1 MPKRLKLSNNNGE
14 ELKEEE
20 VKRLMDKMLSLIGN
34 YVSTSLDRVRSKYKP
49 LFDAFRSGFGIESP
63 LLDLDDDGVL
73 FIEASYAELDEV
85 SPSILTRFLNEI
97 GVQPNGYPLISTV
110 GLVCLNAE
118 YGGTQLASTKDT
130 AIYAVE
136 GTKPITIEGGTLHCA
151 RRALVE
157 VGGGVKEVIRNETGE
172 FIESTRNAIIN
183 GRNQYSTYIE
193 NYINTF
199 GFPPMET
206 AIGKDSIDI
215 NTPVP
220 AKLVPDLEDLAI
232 AKIMGSNDFTVDEV
246 DLGIHCTEKPVD
258 SDYILNADEGMLLLG
273 SKISDKC
280 IKYVMLRSHGKIDA
294 GNDSETN

>member
-1 MPKRLKLSNNNGE
+1 MSDNNGE
-14 ELKEEE
+14 EVKEEE

-34 YVSTSLDRVRSKYKP
+34 YVSTSLERVKNKYKP
-49 LFDAFRSGFGIESP
+49 LFDDFRNGFGIEAP

-85 SPSILTRFLNEI
+85 TPSILTSFLNEMGI
-97 GVQPNGYPLISTV
+97 QPNGYPLISTI
-110 GLVCLNAE
+110 GLVCLNVE
-118 YGGTQLASTKDT
+118 YGGTQVASSKET

-136 GTKPITIEGGTLHCA
+136 GTKPIAIEGGTLHCA

-157 VGGGVKEVIRNETGE
+157 VGGGVKESTHNETSR
-172 FIESTRNAIIN
+172 FIESTRSAIIN
-183 GRNQYSTYIE
+183 GRNQYSTYIKS
-193 NYINTF
+193 YIDTF
-199 GFPPMET
+199 GFPPMEI
-206 AIGKDSIDI
+206 AIGKDSVDI

-246 DLGIHCTEKPVD
+246 DLGIHCTKKAVD

-273 SKISDKC
+273 SKISDEC
-280 IKYVMLRSHGKIDA
+280 IKYVMLRSNGKIDA
-294 GNDSETN
+294 SNEGEEKIN